1 MINSIRGF
9 EKSSIGTK
17 LMTNEQRPVKSDD
30 SVDWEAFDIMREDYP
45 ICVDHQADMISFKMM
60 TKPASEGGK
69 GCQLTDLIEVALH
82 QLKYLN
88 GKFPCRE
95 NAITIT
101 KLEEALMWQRERT
114 RNRVERGVEG
124 KNEK

>member
-1 MINSIRGF
+1 MKSVVGF
-9 EKSSIGTK
+9 NESSIGTK
-17 LMTNEQRPVKSDD
+17 VLKDRILFADA
-30 SVDWEAFDIMREDYP
+30 SVNWEATDKAREESPIYFDHE
-45 ICVDHQADMISFKMM
+45 ADMISFKMM

-69 GCQLTDLIEVALH
+69 GCQFTDLIEVALH

-95 NAITIT
+95 NDFTII

-114 RNRVERGVEG
+114 INRIKREVEG
-124 KNEK
+124 KNEA